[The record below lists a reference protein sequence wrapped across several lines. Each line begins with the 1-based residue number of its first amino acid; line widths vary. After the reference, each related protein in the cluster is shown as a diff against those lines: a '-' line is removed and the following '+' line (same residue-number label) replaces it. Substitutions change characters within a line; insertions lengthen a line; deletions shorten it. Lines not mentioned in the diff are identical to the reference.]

1 MRGGNQMSYC
11 SDITKNRILEC
22 AKKEFLSKGFEKAQV
37 GEIAKSAKVTTGAI
51 YRHFKNKE
59 ELFFALIEDVYKYT
73 LNVVEDAENRSESA
87 DYKLRLQADENFVI
101 RELFSEVMHFVNYM
115 YQHFDE
121 FKLIFECSKGSRV
134 ENFIEE
140 IVERYTT
147 KDMKLMYSTV
157 EKEKINAK
165 ITEFEVHVITKGY
178 ITSLCECIIHNIPY
192 DDAGEY
198 IRSIVA
204 FQYYGWQGLMK
215 NRVK

>member
-1 MRGGNQMSYC
+1 MSYC

-101 RELFSEVMHFVNYM
+101 GELFSEVMHFVNYM

-178 ITSLCECIIHNIPY
+178 ITSLCECIIHNIPH

-198 IRSIVA
+198 IKSIVA